1 MTKIYDKE
9 KMKVR
14 TNVQQLNNLFEMG
27 SELED
32 KFDSSIITAIDD
44 KIDRTSKNPVQ
55 NKAIAQALDEK
66 MSQLIPGKGIRIIED
81 VISVDDNIIEPDSAL
96 SETSTNSVQNR
107 VITEK
112 LKGKFPLNDNYAQ
125 PFELGTG
132 LYWQDGLLY
141 ANGIEVQI
149 DQELD
154 EDSTNAIANRP
165 VALAIKDKQ
174 DKIRSGI
181 EIATIQ
187 GRDITGSEDSPAGNI
202 DIIDI
207 DTEFDLN
214 SSDPLEN
221 RVISRAIGDIQVNK
235 QEKLI
240 SEENIAALR
249 VGDVLYNLLDGG
261 IIDLAVSV
269 QTDTEMSDTSENPV
283 QNKVIKAY
291 VDSIPR
297 ITVDSSLSPTSE
309 NPVQNKVI
317 YSNLANKVDKTAN
330 TREIYVGTAETPDP
344 SIGKDGDLYIFKPQ

>member
-1 MTKIYDKE
+1 
-9 KMKVR
+9 MKVR
-14 TNVQQLNNLFEMG
+14 TNIQQLNTLFNMG

-32 KFDSSIITAIDD
+32 KFDHSIITDIDD
-44 KIDRTSKNPVQ
+44 HIDKSSTNPVM
-55 NKAIAQALDEK
+55 NKVIAAALDEK
-66 MSQLIPGKGIRIIED
+66 MNQLIPGKGIRIID
-81 VISVDDNIIEPDSAL
+81 NNISVDDNIFEPDAAL
-96 SETSTNSVQNR
+96 SETSTNAVQNR

-141 ANGIEVQI
+141 ANGVSVVI

-154 EDSTNAIANRP
+154 EDSTNAIANKP

-181 EIATIQ
+181 QIATIQ
-187 GRDITGSEDSPAGNI
+187 GRDITGDTEHPAGNI

-235 QEKLI
+235 QDRLI
-240 SEENIAALR
+240 SEDNIAAIR
-249 VGDVLYNLLDGG
+249 SGSEVYNLLDGG
-261 IIDLAVSV
+261 IIDIVADV
-269 QTDTEMSDTSENPV
+269 QVDDQMSDVSEHAV

-291 VDSIPR
+291 VDAVPH
-297 ITVDSSLSPTSE
+297 ITVDSQISGTSE

-317 YSNLANKVDKTAN
+317 YSNLQNKADKSPTL
-330 TREIYVGTAETPDP
+330 RQIHIGTSETPDP
-344 SIGKDGDLYIFKPQ
+344 SLGNDGDIYIFKPI

>member
-44 KIDRTSKNPVQ
+44 KIDHTSKNPVQ
-55 NKAIAQALDEK
+55 NKVIAKALDEK

-81 VISVDDNIIEPDSAL
+81 VISIDDNIIEPDSAL

-141 ANGIEVQI
+141 ANGVSVDI

-165 VALAIKDKQ
+165 VALAINAKQ

-181 EIATIQ
+181 QIATIQ
-187 GRDITGSEDSPAGNI
+187 GRDITGTEDDPAGNI

-207 DTEFDLN
+207 DTEFDLD
-214 SSDPLEN
+214 STDPLEN
-221 RVISRAIGDIQVNK
+221 RVISRAIGILEVEK

-240 SEENIAALR
+240 NGVNIATLR
-249 VGDVLYNLLDGG
+249 SGGTDYNLLDGG
-261 IIDLAVSV
+261 VIDIAAEINV
-269 QTDTEMSDTSENPV
+269 DTEMSDVSENAV

-291 VDSIPR
+291 VDTIPR
-297 ITVDSSLSPTSE
+297 ITVDSTLLPDST

-317 YSNLANKVDKTAN
+317 YSNLANKVDKTPN
-330 TREIYVGTAETPDP
+330 IREIYVGTAETPDP
-344 SIGKDGDLYIFKPQ
+344 SLGKDGDLYIFKPQ